1 MDNERKPD
9 NLARALAVLSSLLAL
24 VGLYFTQQTN
34 HREDRAADKVAA
46 QEALQRRAE
55 DYLRQLGRRYDFVDD
70 ASISQH
76 IAAVLPLYRDPLEHF
91 YDLEQLDHVG
101 LAASFQKDLQRYR
114 SIQNLY
120 SDVVVEATD
129 DKHYHITAVGTS
141 DRTYVD
147 GQQPKVC
154 QDKTRSIQDVDFVLD
169 VEEDPTQGWLVV
181 FEDDTPRTLIEC
193 H

>member
-1 MDNERKPD
+1 MDNDRKPD
-9 NLARALAVLSSLLAL
+9 NVARALAVLSSLLA
-24 VGLYFTQQTN
+24 VAGLYFARQTN
-34 HREDRAADKVAA
+34 DRENRAANKVAD
-46 QEALQRRAE
+46 QEALQQRAE
-55 DYLRQLGRRYDFVDD
+55 DYLRQLGRRYDYVDD

-120 SDVVVEATD
+120 SDIVVEATEG
-129 DKHYHITAVGTS
+129 KRYHITAIGTS
-141 DRTYVD
+141 DRTFVD
-147 GQQPKVC
+147 GQQPKAC
-154 QDKTRSIQDVDFVLD
+154 QDKTRSIQDVDFVLV

-181 FEDDTPRTLIEC
+181 FEDDTPRTIIEC

>member
-1 MDNERKPD
+1 MDTERKPD
-9 NLARALAVLSSLLAL
+9 NLARALAVLSSVLAS
-24 VGLYFTQQTN
+24 VGLYFTWQTN
-34 HREDRAADKVAA
+34 HREDQAADEVAA
-46 QEALQRRAE
+46 QEELQRQAE
-55 DYLRQLGRRYDFVDD
+55 VYLRQLGRRYDFVDD

-120 SDVVVEATD
+120 SDVVVETTG
-129 DKHYHITAVGTS
+129 DKRYHITAVGTS

-147 GQQPKVC
+147 GQQPTVC
-154 QDKTRSIQDVDFVLD
+154 QDKTRSIQVVDFVLD
-169 VEEDPTQGWLVV
+169 VEKDPTERWLVV
-181 FEDDTPRTLIEC
+181 FEDDTPRTLMEC